1 MRRHTALPAK
11 ALMIAMLIGLAAPLF
26 SQDLLAG
33 DADSWDYQGIYVA
46 MAELLDRALIDRDT
60 DAQRELTEWT
70 ARVRQVS
77 EDERDAPEVDKERV
91 SSLIRQT
98 VRGDA
103 RFHSQSLDQVREA
116 RVALLEIFASR
127 SVENLLRSRDIVLAG
142 SEPIGFE
149 LVTVEFRAGAGIEK
163 QAMDRLGLLA
173 EHHDRLTDVIE
184 VKSLWEA
191 SSPTLYRA
199 YLGREESL
207 RGAIESDLSYMA
219 EYYHLLRR
227 SLSRKRDSVDGQE
240 AIRAMSEL
248 LQQMSRLIVSQ
259 IEPSFTRTIGMRTEP
274 VKELY
279 WLQDHADY
287 QLLDEICKRGN
298 LASLE
303 VETLLIRAE
312 GARKSLL
319 DERLRATI
327 NTKAVPKQQLTL
339 IVEPL
344 NDLYGRLNY
353 ADENFLQDWEEELK
367 RLHGSIP
374 WQEVF
379 PVLQLPTSYATQ
391 YRELEQV
398 CGELAARRLSDS
410 GAEGAR
416 NTELQRF
423 LLGESALLKERLD
436 ELYGPEDGEPRVVMH
451 PVRHDSN
458 DHERNF
464 FFLGSL
470 YRMFVDLK
478 VELQIERGVV
488 VYGDAVFMRIEKALA
503 GMRAALLSFL
513 SREWDGYFAEAGRLL
528 ALESQSWQDLLPAF
542 LNQSLD
548 KFTRA
553 RNRVQ
558 RFLEILA
565 SLEGTDVSR
574 DWVSESI
581 AEQQRRF
588 QRLLREA
595 DSSQPSGNAAALAA
609 GLDRVRFKLVTVLQG
624 RVASELEAA
633 GFPVRLAD
641 KIAQGVGVD
650 EGERTVM
657 LPSTLDRALQGALR
671 RIEVAKLQE
680 AFGFEDGMRALAAP
694 KTGQN
699 LIDEISGIL
708 DYLKLEAELGR
719 NFADFDI
726 PDFVARY
733 EEAALANG
741 GDLIE
746 KWRQREVE
754 GAGQSWQIDVS
765 GPIQALLSRLDAD
778 APELQQAQISFA
790 FSQSGRL
797 LVQKRG
803 PRYYLGMGAVG
814 GVFVTLRSF
823 LGQFRE
829 QLGSITTGP
838 FASDSQD
845 PIEARLS
852 AWYEEELGAPLFQT
866 YFSLVGPGNLQ
877 GRVELIGIA
886 GASRG
891 PITFEERWSSSAE
904 VKANPTSDGAIEWT
918 MAPRSTFEKE
928 ICSFALTGE
937 KLGLLSPAAR
947 RVLLGR
953 DDVLLAG
960 KVEVV
965 VANVPSHGDVL
976 LLVPMVLPV
985 DLESGRRLDLKPFR
999 DETTPWALD
1008 VTWLVR
1014 LSDPKW
1020 GFIDPAT
1027 GAFKINVQLSIDNP
1041 KSLARVGVPVQV
1053 AGVDGVQRSDLPKWE
1068 FHWFVEDQGRNIA
1081 KIAGADAQALI
1092 TAKNRGNVIV
1102 YCIGI
1107 GPNGELAAGDED
1119 VTFQENTSSP
1129 VVFGQLWVS
1138 ANEPIKGETPESRV
1152 DFAPGQA
1159 AYLCVRFETRDVK
1172 KADLYFEVEMKGRT
1186 VENLSTQR
1194 VLRDLEDGLHE
1205 EFFLVTLPHN
1215 QAKFSGELIFKSTIT
1230 RYEGSRTIS
1239 DSKTAPHTFRIWNPL
1254 TITSVEMGEGGQTSF
1269 EEWER
1274 IPIVVQA
1281 DAGDLA
1287 SEGAYDAT
1295 LRISILDAEGNPV
1308 PGMQAEKTLKRQ
1320 TDRDMEFSFDSLT
1333 VPSVFT
1339 DNQLCSLHA
1348 ELSIDN
1354 KQVVSQQKLW
1364 LVPNLHILEVAAES
1378 RSDKVEISATVYVLV
1393 KDGDKLLVTR
1403 RIYIDGREVHS
1414 FPARVRRYPPD
1425 RPMETRFVWDRPAD
1439 LSGEV
1444 PFRVVFEADDG
1455 RVFEKSGKILIRRE

>member
-1 MRRHTALPAK
+1 
-11 ALMIAMLIGLAAPLF
+11 MLRFSASSATTLILGLLLGLASPLRC
-26 SQDLLAG
+26 QDLLSG
-33 DADSWDYQGIYVA
+33 DADSWDYQGIYEA
-46 MAELLDRALIDRDT
+46 MAGLLDQAVIDQDS
-60 DAQRELTEWT
+60 DAQRELAEWT
-70 ARVRQVS
+70 ARIRQVS
-77 EDERDAPEVDKERV
+77 EAERDALQVDKERV
-91 SSLIRQT
+91 GSLIRQT

-103 RFHSQSLDQVREA
+103 RFHSQSLEQVREA

-127 SVENLLRSRDIVLAG
+127 NVDNLLRSHDTVLAG
-142 SEPIGFE
+142 AEPIGFE

-163 QAMDRLGLLA
+163 QALDRLALLA
-173 EHHDRLTDVIE
+173 EHHDALTDVID
-184 VKSLWEA
+184 VKSLWEG
-191 SSPTLYRA
+191 SSPRLYKA

-227 SLSRKRDSVDGQE
+227 TLSRKRDSVDGQE
-240 AIRAMSEL
+240 AIRAMSDL

-279 WLQDHADY
+279 WLQDHPDY

-303 VETLLIRAE
+303 ADTLLKRGE
-312 GARKSLL
+312 SARKALL
-319 DERLRATI
+319 DEKLRAI
-327 NTKAVPKQQLTL
+327 VQMNAVPNQQLTL

-344 NDLYGRLNY
+344 NDLYGRLSF
-353 ADENFLQDWEEELK
+353 ADESFLADWEEALQQ
-367 RLHGSIP
+367 LHASIP

-379 PVLQLPTSYATQ
+379 PVLQLPTSYTTQ

-398 CGELAARRLSDS
+398 CGELAARTLNAADADGR
-410 GAEGAR
+410 R
-416 NTELQRF
+416 FTELQSF
-423 LLGESALLKERLD
+423 LQGESALLKERLD

-451 PVRHDSN
+451 PIHHEAD

-464 FFLGSL
+464 FFLSSL
-470 YRMFVDLK
+470 YRLFVDLK

-488 VYGDAVFMRIEKALA
+488 VYGDAVFVRIEKALA

-513 SREWDGYFAEAGRLL
+513 SEEWDGYFAEADKLL
-528 ALESQSWQDLLPAF
+528 ALESQSWRDLLPAF

-548 KFTRA
+548 RFMRA
-553 RNRVQ
+553 RGRVQ

-565 SLEGTDVSR
+565 SLEGTEVSR

-581 AEQQRRF
+581 SEQQRRF
-588 QRLLREA
+588 QRLLR
-595 DSSQPSGNAAALAA
+595 AASEEGAEGTAAELAA
-609 GLDRVRFKLVTVLQG
+609 GLQRVRFKLVTILQG
-624 RVASELEAA
+624 RVASELGAA

-641 KIAQGVGVD
+641 KIAHGVGVD

-680 AFGFEDGMRALAAP
+680 AFGFEDGLRAHAGRKP
-694 KTGQN
+694 GQT
-699 LIDEISGIL
+699 LIDEIAGIL
-708 DYLKLEAELGR
+708 EYLKLEHELSG
-719 NFADFDI
+719 NFARFDVAA
-726 PDFVARY
+726 FLARY
-733 EEAALANG
+733 EAAALANG

-746 KWRQREVE
+746 KWRQREIE

-765 GPIQALLSRLDAD
+765 GPIQALLRRLDPS
-778 APELQQAQISFA
+778 APELQQPQISFA
-790 FSQSGRL
+790 FLQAGRL
-797 LVQKRG
+797 VVQKRG
-803 PRYYLGMGAVG
+803 PHYTLGMGAVG
-814 GVFVTLRSF
+814 SVFVTLRDF

-829 QLGSITTGP
+829 QLGAVATGP
-838 FASDSQD
+838 FSSENLD

-852 AWYEEELGAPLFQT
+852 AWYEESLGAPLFQT

-877 GRVELIGIA
+877 GSVELVGIG

-904 VKANPTSDGAIEWT
+904 VKANPTSDGAVEWT
-918 MAPRSTFEKE
+918 MAPRSTFEDE
-928 ICSFALTGE
+928 VCSFALTGTE
-937 KLGLLSPAAR
+937 LGLLSPTAR

-953 DDVLLAG
+953 EDVLLAG
-960 KVEVV
+960 RVEVV
-965 VANVPSHGDVL
+965 VANVPGHGGVL
-976 LLVPMVLPV
+976 LLVPMILPV
-985 DLESGRRLDLKPFR
+985 DLETGRRLDVKPYR
-999 DETTPWALD
+999 DTSTPWAKD

-1020 GFIDPAT
+1020 DFIDPKT

-1053 AGVDGVQRSDLPKWE
+1053 AGIDGVQRSDLAKWE
-1068 FHWFVEDQGRNIA
+1068 FHWFVEDQGRRIA
-1081 KIAGADAQALI
+1081 KIAGDGGQALI
-1092 TAKNRGNVIV
+1092 TSRSRGNVIV

-1129 VVFGQLWVS
+1129 VVFRELWVS
-1138 ANEPIKGETPESRV
+1138 ANEPIKGQTPESRV

-1186 VENLSTQR
+1186 IEALSTQR
-1194 VLRDLEDGLHE
+1194 TLRDLEDGLHE
-1205 EFFLVTLPHN
+1205 EVFLVQLPHN

-1239 DSKTAPHTFRIWNPL
+1239 DSKTARDTFRIWNPL
-1254 TITSVEMGEGGQTSF
+1254 TITSVELGDDGQTSY
-1269 EEWER
+1269 EEWET
-1274 IPIVVQA
+1274 IPVRVRA

-1287 SEGAYDAT
+1287 SEGSYDAT
-1295 LRISILDAEGNPV
+1295 LRISVIDPNGDPV
-1308 PGMQAEKTLKRQ
+1308 PGMQAERTLKRQ
-1320 TDRDMEFSFDSLT
+1320 TDRDMQFDFDPLT
-1333 VPSVFT
+1333 IPPVFT
-1339 DNQLCSLHA
+1339 ENQLCSLRA
-1348 ELSIDN
+1348 ELSIAG
-1354 KQVVSQQKLW
+1354 KQVISEHKLW
-1364 LVPNLHILEVAAES
+1364 LVPSLHILSVAAEA
-1378 RSDKVEISATVYVLV
+1378 RSDDVEISAKVYVLV
-1393 KDGDKLLVTR
+1393 EEGDKLLVTR
-1403 RIYIDGREVHS
+1403 KIYVDGREVHS
-1414 FPARVRRYPPD
+1414 IPARVRRYFEQELVTTYVWE
-1425 RPMETRFVWDRPAD
+1425 RPSD
-1439 LSGEV
+1439 SGGEV
-1444 PFRVVFEADDG
+1444 PFSVVFELDDG
-1455 RVFEKSGKILIRRE
+1455 RIFEAPGKILLRGE